1 MVSLLVEGNDVDLE
15 RGEWNSDNS
24 ENHDVSE
31 TENKTRQVEGGEV
44 LEPYV
49 GMGFESEDDARR
61 FYTDYAR
68 RVGFVVRIMQ
78 GRRSEID
85 GSTLARRL
93 CCNKQGISPKPKG
106 RTGQERKPRPGSRE
120 DCNATI
126 LFKLE
131 KSGKWVVTRF
141 VKEHNHPLVHEYT
154 NLRDKDKKIHELTG
168 ELQRQEEISAAYRER
183 FINLLADIEKQAD
196 HLSPK
201 VLAVVQHVKK
211 AEAEAMV
218 FSRA

>member
-1 MVSLLVEGNDVDLE
+1 MMWTWKEVNGTPII
-15 RGEWNSDNS
+15 RKTMRF
-24 ENHDVSE
+24 E

-106 RTGQERKPRPGSRE
+106 RTGQERKPG
-120 DCNATI
+120 
-126 LFKLE
+126 
-131 KSGKWVVTRF
+131 
-141 VKEHNHPLVHEYT
+141 
-154 NLRDKDKKIHELTG
+154 LRDKDKKIHELTG